1 MGKALL
7 LHLKHQS
14 TTLISPQQG
23 LGQVP
28 GTPPWTHQPWAAMHS
43 GKPEKA
49 MTATARIISVH
60 EEVQVLEMP
69 MAM

>member
-7 LHLKHQS
+7 HLKHLS
-14 TTLISPQQG
+14 TTSTFPRQG

-49 MTATARIISVH
+49 MTVTARIISVH
-60 EEVQVLEMP
+60 EEVQDLEML